1 MFANL
6 GPGHWLVL
14 GVVMVLTFAGS
25 KLPDA
30 ARYAGQV
37 AGDLQVRVAGAA
49 HGRQVAEKPLTPP
62 TPVQAGRFT
71 APAGQASTQTNT
83 DA

>member
-30 ARYAGQV
+30 ARWASRSGSSSPSCMSCTRTP
-37 AGDLQVRVAGAA
+37 GGRETA
-49 HGRQVAEKPLTPP
+49 HPAH
-62 TPVQAGRFT
+62 PVQVGRFT

>member
-14 GVVMVLTFAGS
+14 GVVMVVTFAGS

-37 AGDLQVRVAGAA
+37 GADLQVRVA
-49 HGRQVAEKPLTPP
+49 
-62 TPVQAGRFT
+62 
-71 APAGQASTQTNT
+71 
-83 DA
+83 

>member
-14 GVVMVLTFAGS
+14 GVVMVLMFAGS

-30 ARYAGQV
+30 ARWASRCGSSSPSCMSCT
-37 AGDLQVRVAGAA
+37 RTPE
-49 HGRQVAEKPLTPP
+49 AEKPLAPP
-62 TPVQAGRFT
+62 TPVQVGRIT
-71 APAGQASTQTNT
+71 APAGQASDQTNT

>member
-14 GVVMVLTFAGS
+14 GVVLVLTFAGS

-30 ARYAGQV
+30 APLGKSQRIFKSELHELHTDARWQRNRSPRPLGP
-37 AGDLQVRVAGAA
+37 GGA
-49 HGRQVAEKPLTPP
+49 L
-62 TPVQAGRFT
+62 T
-71 APAGQASTQTNT
+71 APAGQAATQTNT